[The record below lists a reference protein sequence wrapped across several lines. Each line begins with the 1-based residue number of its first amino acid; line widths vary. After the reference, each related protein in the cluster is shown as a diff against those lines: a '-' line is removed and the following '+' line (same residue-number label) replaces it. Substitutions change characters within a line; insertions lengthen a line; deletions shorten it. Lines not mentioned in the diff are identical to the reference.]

1 MRYGISGFNLPHWL
15 EGFITQISATENINS
30 IFQVLKDNI
39 GSIQSFLTER
49 LGSITSG
56 GISVVSSVGNMLVN
70 IVFIGIATFFM
81 VLERHE
87 IGNMLLNILPTPIST
102 YLDKNFS
109 RMQTVTISWI
119 KATLILGV
127 SIFAMTYI
135 ALVVID
141 LVFPFS
147 IEGKFSLALISG
159 IMEFVPYVGPIISAI
174 PGVLIGL
181 GIGWEAAVIMLL
193 MYVIIQQLENNFLVP
208 FIMSK
213 NLDISPF
220 FVFVIMLI
228 A

>member
-1 MRYGISGFNLPHWL
+1 M
-15 EGFITQISATENINS
+15 
-30 IFQVLKDNI
+30 
-39 GSIQSFLTER
+39 
-49 LGSITSG
+49 
-56 GISVVSSVGNMLVN
+56 VSSVGNMLVN

-119 KATLILGV
+119 KATLILSV